1 MALLTP
7 TLTLPL
13 LKGEGGGRGWEKE
26 MFGQLIVSGL
36 AVGACYALLAIAMV
50 IIYKTSEVLN
60 FAQGEMAMVSTYV
73 AFSLLES
80 YHVPFEWVVV
90 LTFLFAI
97 LLGMFFEIVF
107 LRQAKDPTVIG
118 LIIITL
124 GFEMVLMG
132 FAGWKWGPDQRSFP
146 FPVSNVETYNIS
158 GLLISKI
165 NFWTI
170 LITLVLMFIL
180 FLFFRYTKLGIA
192 MRATQQN
199 QLAARVMGIRTKWIL
214 SFTWAISSM
223 VGAVAGM
230 LIASLGVLDPPMMM
244 DPLLK
249 GFASGVLGGMTSLP
263 GTAVGGAML
272 GIIEN
277 LFGGYISLSFKS
289 VVAFAIIVL
298 MLCIKPSGLL
308 AKHYVKKV

>member
-1 MALLTP
+1 
-7 TLTLPL
+7 
-13 LKGEGGGRGWEKE
+13 

-36 AVGACYALLAIAMV
+36 AVGACYSLLALAMV

-60 FAQGEMAMVSTYV
+60 FAQGEMAMISTYV
-73 AFSLLES
+73 AFTILDS
-80 YHVPFEWVVV
+80 YHVPFPWAVA

-97 LLGMFFEIVF
+97 LLGIFFEIAF
-107 LRQAKDPTVIG
+107 LRQAKDPTVLG
-118 LIIITL
+118 LMIITL

-132 FAGWKWGPDQRSFP
+132 FAGWKWGPDQRPFP
-146 FPVSNVETYNIS
+146 FPVSSVETYNVS

-170 LITLVLMFIL
+170 LISLVLMLVL
-180 FLFFRYTKLGIA
+180 FLFFGYTKLGIA

-199 QLAARVMGIRTKWIL
+199 PLAARVMGIRTKRIL
-214 SFTWAISSM
+214 SFTWALSSM

-230 LIASLGVLDPPMMM
+230 LIAALGVLDPPMMM

-249 GFASGVLGGMTSLP
+249 GFASAVLGGMTSLP
-263 GTAVGGAML
+263 GSALGGALL

-277 LFGGYISLSFKS
+277 LFGGYVSLAFKS

-298 MLCIKPSGLL
+298 MLCIRPSGLL
-308 AKHYVKKV
+308 ARHYEKKV

>member
-1 MALLTP
+1 
-7 TLTLPL
+7 
-13 LKGEGGGRGWEKE
+13 

-36 AVGACYALLAIAMV
+36 AVGACYSLLALAMV

-60 FAQGEMAMVSTYV
+60 FAQGEMAMVSTFV
-73 AFSLLES
+73 TFTLLDS
-80 YHVPFEWVVV
+80 YHVAFPWAVV

-97 LLGMFFEIVF
+97 LLGIFFEIAF
-107 LRQAKDPTVIG
+107 LRQAKDPSVLG
-118 LIIITL
+118 LMIITL

-146 FPVSNVETYNIS
+146 FPVSSVETYKIS

-170 LITLVLMFIL
+170 LISLVLMSVL

-199 QLAARVMGIRTKWIL
+199 PLAARVMGIRTKRIL

-230 LIASLGVLDPPMMM
+230 LIAALGVLDPPMMM

-249 GFASGVLGGMTSLP
+249 GFASAVLGGMTSLP
-263 GTAVGGAML
+263 GSAVGGALL

-277 LFGGYISLSFKS
+277 LFGGYVSLAFKS

-298 MLCIKPSGLL
+298 MLCIRPSGLL
-308 AKHYVKKV
+308 ARHYEKKV

>member
-1 MALLTP
+1 
-7 TLTLPL
+7 
-13 LKGEGGGRGWEKE
+13 

-36 AVGACYALLAIAMV
+36 AVGACYALLALAMV

-60 FAQGEMAMVSTYV
+60 FAQGEMAMISTFV
-73 AFSLLES
+73 AFTLLDS
-80 YHVPFEWVVV
+80 YHIPFLWAAG

-97 LLGMFFEIVF
+97 LLGIFFEIAF
-107 LRQAKDPTVIG
+107 LRQAKDPTILG

-124 GFEMVLMG
+124 GFEMILMG
-132 FAGWKWGPDQRSFP
+132 FAGWKWGPDQRPFH
-146 FPVSNVETYNIS
+146 FPVSNVETYNVY
-158 GLLISKI
+158 GLIISKI

-170 LITLVLMFIL
+170 VVCLILIFIL
-180 FLFFRYTKLGIA
+180 FLFFRYTKLGTA

-199 QLAARVMGIRTKWIL
+199 QLIARVMGIRTKWIL
-214 SFTWAISSM
+214 SFTWAMSSLI
-223 VGAVAGM
+223 GAVAGM
-230 LIASLGVLDPPMMM
+230 LIAALGVLDPPMMM

-263 GTAVGGAML
+263 GAAVGGAML
-272 GIIEN
+272 GVIEN
-277 LFGGYISLSFKS
+277 LFGGYISLAFKS

-308 AKHYVKKV
+308 ARHYVKKV

>member
-1 MALLTP
+1 ML
-7 TLTLPL
+7 
-13 LKGEGGGRGWEKE
+13 
-26 MFGQLIVSGL
+26 GQLIVSGL
-36 AVGACYALLAIAMV
+36 AVGACYSLLALAMV
-50 IIYKTSEVLN
+50 IIYKTSDILN
-60 FAQGEMAMVSTYV
+60 FAQGEMAMISTYV
-73 AFSLLES
+73 AFSLMES
-80 YHVPFEWVVV
+80 YHIPFQWAVV

-97 LLGMFFEIVF
+97 LLGAFFEFVF
-107 LRQAKDPTVIG
+107 LRQAKEPTVLG

-124 GFEMVLMG
+124 GFEMILMG
-132 FAGWKWGPDQRSFP
+132 FAGWKWGPDQRSLT
-146 FPVSNVETYNIS
+146 FPVSNIETYNFF
-158 GLLISKI
+158 GLVMSKI

-170 LITLVLMFIL
+170 VITMVLMFIL
-180 FLFFRYTKLGIA
+180 FLFFRYTKVGIA

-230 LIASLGVLDPPMMM
+230 LIAALGVLDPTMMM

-249 GFASGVLGGMTSLP
+249 SFASGVLGGMTSLP

-277 LFGGYISLSFKS
+277 LFGGYVSLPFKS

>member
-1 MALLTP
+1 
-7 TLTLPL
+7 
-13 LKGEGGGRGWEKE
+13 

-36 AVGACYALLAIAMV
+36 AVGACYSLLALAMV
-50 IIYKTSEVLN
+50 VIYKTSEVLN
-60 FAQGEMAMVSTYV
+60 FAQGEMAMVSTFV
-73 AFSLLES
+73 TFTLLDS
-80 YHVPFEWVVV
+80 YHVAFPWAVI

-97 LLGMFFEIVF
+97 LLGIFFEIAF
-107 LRQAKDPTVIG
+107 LRQAKDPNVLG
-118 LIIITL
+118 LMIITL

-170 LITLVLMFIL
+170 LISLVLIFVL

-199 QLAARVMGIRTKWIL
+199 PLAARVMGIRTKRIL

-230 LIASLGVLDPPMMM
+230 LIAALGVLDPPMMM

-249 GFASGVLGGMTSLP
+249 GFASAVLGGMTSLP
-263 GTAVGGAML
+263 GSALGGALL

-277 LFGGYISLSFKS
+277 LFGGYVSLAFKS

-298 MLCIKPSGLL
+298 MLCIRPSGLL
-308 AKHYVKKV
+308 ARHYEKKV

>member
-1 MALLTP
+1 
-7 TLTLPL
+7 
-13 LKGEGGGRGWEKE
+13 

-36 AVGACYALLAIAMV
+36 AVGACYALLALAMV

-60 FAQGEMAMVSTYV
+60 FAQGEMAMISTFV
-73 AFSLLES
+73 AFTLLES
-80 YHVPFEWVVV
+80 YQVSFPYAVA

-97 LLGMFFEIVF
+97 LLAILFEIAF
-107 LRQAKDPTVIG
+107 LRQAKDPTVLG

-132 FAGWKWGPDQRSFP
+132 FVGWKWGPDQRSFP
-146 FPVSNVETYNIS
+146 FPVSNIEAYNFS
-158 GLLISKI
+158 GLIISKI
-165 NFWTI
+165 NFWT
-170 LITLVLMFIL
+170 LIVSLVLMLIL

-199 QLAARVMGIRTKWIL
+199 QLAARVMGIRTKRIF
-214 SFTWAISSM
+214 SFTWALSSM

-230 LIASLGVLDPPMMM
+230 LIAALGVLDPPMMM

-263 GTAVGGAML
+263 GAAVGGAML

-277 LFGGYISLSFKS
+277 LFGGYVSLAFKS
-289 VVAFAIIVL
+289 VVAFVIIVL
-298 MLCIKPSGLL
+298 MLCIRPSGLL

>member
-1 MALLTP
+1 MI
-7 TLTLPL
+7 
-13 LKGEGGGRGWEKE
+13 
-26 MFGQLIVSGL
+26 GQLIIGGL
-36 AVGACYALLAIAMV
+36 ASGACYALLALAMV

-60 FAQGEMAMVSTYV
+60 FAQGEMAMISTFV
-73 AFSLLES
+73 TFSLLDS
-80 YHVPFEWVVV
+80 YHLPFQWAVL

-97 LLGMFFEIVF
+97 FLGIFFELVF
-107 LRQAKDPTVIG
+107 LRQAKDPNVIG

-132 FAGWKWGPDQRSFP
+132 LAGWKWGPDQRSFP
-146 FPVSNVETYNIS
+146 FPISNVETYHFY

-170 LITLVLMFIL
+170 LIAFGLILIL
-180 FLFFRYTKLGIA
+180 FLFYRYTKLGIA

-199 QLAARVMGIRTKWIL
+199 PLAARVLGIRTKWIL
-214 SFTWAISSM
+214 SLTWALSSL

-263 GTAVGGAML
+263 GTAVGGIIL

-277 LFGGYISLSFKS
+277 LFGGYISLAFKS
-289 VVAFAIIVL
+289 VVAFFIIVL
-298 MLCIKPSGLL
+298 MLCLKPSGLL
-308 AKHYVKKV
+308 ARHYVKKV

>member
-1 MALLTP
+1 
-7 TLTLPL
+7 
-13 LKGEGGGRGWEKE
+13 

-80 YHVPFEWVVV
+80 YHVPFEWTVFF
-90 LTFLFAI
+90 TFLFAI
-97 LLGMFFEIVF
+97 LLGMFFELVF

-124 GFEMVLMG
+124 GFEMILMG
-132 FAGWKWGPDQRSFP
+132 FAGWKWGPDQRALP

-214 SFTWAISSM
+214 SFTWAISSI

-263 GTAVGGAML
+263 GTAVGGAIL
-272 GIIEN
+272 GIMEN
-277 LFGGYISLSFKS
+277 LFGGYVSLAFKS

-298 MLCIKPSGLL
+298 MLCIRPSGLL
-308 AKHYVKKV
+308 ARHYVKKV

>member
-1 MALLTP
+1 
-7 TLTLPL
+7 
-13 LKGEGGGRGWEKE
+13 

-36 AVGACYALLAIAMV
+36 AVGACYALLALAMV

-60 FAQGEMAMVSTYV
+60 FAQGEMAMISTFI
-73 AFSLLES
+73 AFTLLDT
-80 YHVPFEWVVV
+80 YQVPFPYAFAIT
-90 LTFLFAI
+90 LLFAI
-97 LLGMFFEIVF
+97 LLAIFFEMVF
-107 LRQAKDPTVIG
+107 LRQAKDPTVLG

-124 GFEMVLMG
+124 GFEMILMG
-132 FAGWKWGPDQRSFP
+132 FVGWKWGPDQRSLP
-146 FPVSNVETYNIS
+146 FPVSNIETYNFS
-158 GLLISKI
+158 GMIISKI

-170 LITLVLMFIL
+170 IVSLVLMFIL
-180 FLFFRYTKLGIA
+180 FLFFRYTKMGIA

-199 QLAARVMGIRTKWIL
+199 QLAARVMGIRTKRIF
-214 SFTWAISSM
+214 SFTWALSSM
-223 VGAVAGM
+223 VGTVAGM
-230 LIASLGVLDPPMMM
+230 LIAALGVLDPPMMM

-263 GTAVGGAML
+263 GAAVGGALL

-277 LFGGYISLSFKS
+277 LFGGYVSLSFKS

>member
-1 MALLTP
+1 
-7 TLTLPL
+7 
-13 LKGEGGGRGWEKE
+13 

-36 AVGACYALLAIAMV
+36 AVGACYSLLALAMV

-60 FAQGEMAMVSTYV
+60 FAQGEMAMVSTFV
-73 AFSLLES
+73 TFTILDS
-80 YHVPFEWVVV
+80 YHFPFPWALA

-97 LLGMFFEIVF
+97 LLGIFFEIAF
-107 LRQAKDPTVIG
+107 LRQAKDPNVLG
-118 LIIITL
+118 LMIITL

-132 FAGWKWGPDQRSFP
+132 FAGWKWGPDQRPFP
-146 FPVSNVETYNIS
+146 FPVSSVETYNIS

-170 LITLVLMFIL
+170 LISLVLMLVL

-199 QLAARVMGIRTKWIL
+199 PLAARVMGIRTKRIL

-230 LIASLGVLDPPMMM
+230 LIAALGVLDPPMMM

-249 GFASGVLGGMTSLP
+249 GFASAVLGGMTSLP
-263 GTAVGGAML
+263 GSALGGALL

-277 LFGGYISLSFKS
+277 LFGGYVSLSFKS

-298 MLCIKPSGLL
+298 MLCIRPSGLL
-308 AKHYVKKV
+308 ARHYEKKV

>member
-1 MALLTP
+1 M
-7 TLTLPL
+7 
-13 LKGEGGGRGWEKE
+13 
-26 MFGQLIVSGL
+26 I
-36 AVGACYALLAIAMV
+36 
-50 IIYKTSEVLN
+50 
-60 FAQGEMAMVSTYV
+60 
-73 AFSLLES
+73 
-80 YHVPFEWVVV
+80 
-90 LTFLFAI
+90 
-97 LLGMFFEIVF
+97 
-107 LRQAKDPTVIG
+107 
-118 LIIITL
+118 
-124 GFEMVLMG
+124 LMG

-146 FPVSNVETYNIS
+146 FPVSNIEVYSFS
-158 GLLISKI
+158 GLIISKI

-170 LITLVLMFIL
+170 LITLVLMFVL
-180 FLFFRYTKLGIA
+180 FLFFRYTKLGTA

-214 SFTWAISSM
+214 SFTWAISSL

-230 LIASLGVLDPPMMM
+230 LIAALGVLDPPMMM

-263 GTAVGGAML
+263 GAAVGGAML

-277 LFGGYISLSFKS
+277 LFGGYVSLAFKS

-298 MLCIKPSGLL
+298 MLCIRPSGLL

>member
-1 MALLTP
+1 
-7 TLTLPL
+7 
-13 LKGEGGGRGWEKE
+13 

-36 AVGACYALLAIAMV
+36 AVGACYSLLALAMV
-50 IIYKTSEVLN
+50 IIYKTSDVLN
-60 FAQGEMAMVSTYV
+60 FAQGEMAMISTFV
-73 AFSLLES
+73 AFSLMES
-80 YHVPFEWVVV
+80 YHVPFQWAVV

-97 LLGMFFEIVF
+97 LLGAFFEFVF
-107 LRQAKDPTVIG
+107 LRQAKDPTVLG

-124 GFEMVLMG
+124 GFEMILMG
-132 FAGWKWGPDQRSFP
+132 FAGWKWGPDQRSLA
-146 FPVSNVETYNIS
+146 FPVSNIETYNFF
-158 GLLISKI
+158 GLVMSKI

-170 LITLVLMFIL
+170 VITLALMFIL

-230 LIASLGVLDPPMMM
+230 LIAALGVLDPPMMM

-249 GFASGVLGGMTSLP
+249 SFASAVLGGMTSLP

-277 LFGGYISLSFKS
+277 LFGGYISLPFKS

>member
-1 MALLTP
+1 
-7 TLTLPL
+7 
-13 LKGEGGGRGWEKE
+13 

-36 AVGACYALLAIAMV
+36 AVGACYSLLALAMV

-60 FAQGEMAMVSTYV
+60 FAQGEMAMVSTFV
-73 AFSLLES
+73 TFTVLDS
-80 YHVPFEWVVV
+80 YHVAFPWAVV

-97 LLGMFFEIVF
+97 LLGIFFEIAF
-107 LRQAKDPTVIG
+107 LRQAKDPNVLG
-118 LIIITL
+118 LMIITL

-146 FPVSNVETYNIS
+146 FPVSSVETYKI
-158 GLLISKI
+158 GGYLISKI
-165 NFWTI
+165 NLWTI
-170 LITLVLMFIL
+170 LISFVLMFVL
-180 FLFFRYTKLGIA
+180 YLFFRYTQLGIA

-199 QLAARVMGIRTKWIL
+199 PLAARVMGIRTKRIL

-230 LIASLGVLDPPMMM
+230 LIAALGVLDPPMMM

-249 GFASGVLGGMTSLP
+249 GFSSAVLGGMTSLP
-263 GTAVGGAML
+263 GSAVGGALL

-277 LFGGYISLSFKS
+277 LFGGYVSLAFKS
-289 VVAFAIIVL
+289 VVAFAIIVV
-298 MLCIKPSGLL
+298 MLCLRPSGLL
-308 AKHYVKKV
+308 ARHYKRKV

>member
-1 MALLTP
+1 
-7 TLTLPL
+7 
-13 LKGEGGGRGWEKE
+13 
-26 MFGQLIVSGL
+26 MFGQLILSGL
-36 AVGACYALLAIAMV
+36 AVGACYSLLALAMV
-50 IIYKTSEVLN
+50 IIYKSSEVLN
-60 FAQGEMAMVSTYV
+60 FAQGEMAMISTFV
-73 AFSLLES
+73 TFSLLES
-80 YHVPFEWVVV
+80 YHVPFQWAVV

-97 LLGMFFEIVF
+97 FLGMFFEFAF
-107 LRQAKDPTVIG
+107 LRQAKDPTVLG

-124 GFEMVLMG
+124 GFEMILMG

-146 FPVSNVETYNIS
+146 FPVSNIEAYNFH
-158 GLLISKI
+158 GLIISKI

-170 LITLVLMFIL
+170 LISMVLMFIL
-180 FLFFRYTKLGIA
+180 FLFFRYTKLGTA

-214 SFTWAISSM
+214 SLTWAISSM

-230 LIASLGVLDPPMMM
+230 LIAALGILDPPMMM

-263 GTAVGGAML
+263 GTAVGGALL

-277 LFGGYISLSFKS
+277 LFGGYVSLAFKS
-289 VVAFAIIVL
+289 IVAFAIIVL

>member
-1 MALLTP
+1 
-7 TLTLPL
+7 
-13 LKGEGGGRGWEKE
+13 

-36 AVGACYALLAIAMV
+36 AVGACYSLLALAMV

-73 AFSLLES
+73 TFTVLNS
-80 YHVPFEWVVV
+80 YHVPFPWAVV

-97 LLGMFFEIVF
+97 LLGIFFEIAF
-107 LRQAKDPTVIG
+107 LRQAKDPNVLG
-118 LIIITL
+118 LMIITL

-146 FPVSNVETYNIS
+146 FPVSNVEAYNFY
-158 GLLISKI
+158 GLIISKI

-170 LITLVLMFIL
+170 LISLVLMSVL
-180 FLFFRYTKLGIA
+180 FLFFRYTKLGTA

-214 SFTWAISSM
+214 SFTWAISSI
-223 VGAVAGM
+223 VGAVAGI
-230 LIASLGVLDPPMMM
+230 LIAALGVLDPPMMM

-289 VVAFAIIVL
+289 VVAFIIIVL
-298 MLCIKPSGLL
+298 MLCIRPSGLL
-308 AKHYVKKV
+308 ARHYEKKV

>member
-1 MALLTP
+1 
-7 TLTLPL
+7 
-13 LKGEGGGRGWEKE
+13 

-36 AVGACYALLAIAMV
+36 ATGACYALLALAMV

-60 FAQGEMAMVSTYV
+60 FGQGEMAMVSTFV
-73 AFSLLES
+73 AFSILDT
-80 YHVPFEWVVV
+80 YHVPFLWAVV

-97 LLGMFFEIVF
+97 LLGIFFEF
-107 LRQAKDPTVIG
+107 AFFRRAKDPTVIG

-124 GFEMVLMG
+124 GFEMILMG
-132 FAGWKWGPDQRSFP
+132 FAGWKWGPDQRPFP
-146 FPVSNVETYNIS
+146 FPVSNIEVYNVY
-158 GLLISKI
+158 GLIISKI

-170 LITLVLMFIL
+170 VISLVLMFIL

-199 QLAARVMGIRTKWIL
+199 PLAARVMGIRTKRIL
-214 SFTWAISSM
+214 SFTWAISSV

-230 LIASLGVLDPPMMM
+230 LIAALGVLDPPMMM

-263 GTAVGGAML
+263 GTAVGGALL

-277 LFGGYISLSFKS
+277 LFGGYVSLSFKS
-289 VVAFAIIVL
+289 VVAFIIIVL
-298 MLCIKPSGLL
+298 MLCIRPSGLL
-308 AKHYVKKV
+308 ARHYVKKV

>member
-1 MALLTP
+1 
-7 TLTLPL
+7 
-13 LKGEGGGRGWEKE
+13 

-36 AVGACYALLAIAMV
+36 AVGACYSLLALAMV

-60 FAQGEMAMVSTYV
+60 FAQGEMAMISTYV
-73 AFSLLES
+73 AFTILDS
-80 YHVPFEWVVV
+80 YHVPFPWAVA

-97 LLGMFFEIVF
+97 LLGIFFEIAF
-107 LRQAKDPTVIG
+107 LRQAKDPTVLG
-118 LIIITL
+118 LMIITL

-132 FAGWKWGPDQRSFP
+132 FAGWKWGPDQRPFP
-146 FPVSNVETYNIS
+146 FPVSSVETYNVS

-170 LITLVLMFIL
+170 LISLVLMLVL

-199 QLAARVMGIRTKWIL
+199 PLAARVMGIRTKRIL
-214 SFTWAISSM
+214 SFTWALSSM

-230 LIASLGVLDPPMMM
+230 LIAALGVLDPPMMM

-249 GFASGVLGGMTSLP
+249 GFASAVLGGMTSLP
-263 GTAVGGAML
+263 GSALGGALL

-277 LFGGYISLSFKS
+277 LFGGYVSLAFKS

-298 MLCIKPSGLL
+298 MLCIRPSGLL
-308 AKHYVKKV
+308 ARHYEKKV